1 MSSSPE
7 EKRRRFVPLAVN
19 LRLDPGAAAD
29 TDKLTCLYETYF
41 ALGGMQ
47 LQPDY
52 VSAEE
57 LRDAQMHPDCWRSLR
72 VRITGFTGYFT
83 QFERSLQDELISR
96 TEHAG
101 RG

>member
-1 MSSSPE
+1 
-7 EKRRRFVPLAVN
+7 
-19 LRLDPGAAAD
+19 
-29 TDKLTCLYETYF
+29 
-41 ALGGMQ
+41 MQ